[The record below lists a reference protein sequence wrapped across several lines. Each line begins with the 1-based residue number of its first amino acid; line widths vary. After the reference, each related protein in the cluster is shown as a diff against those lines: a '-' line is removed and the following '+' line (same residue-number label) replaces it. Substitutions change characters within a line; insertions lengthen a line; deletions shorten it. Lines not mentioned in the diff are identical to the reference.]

1 MEKPRDSEN
10 RQSEYLKYLNLGFE
24 FLCAIGLPTGLGIWL
39 DLRWKTLP
47 LLTLLGLALGF
58 ATGFWLIY
66 GQLYNGKNRRGGG
79 RALPPRP
86 PRGGGGA
93 RPGGGGGDE
102 PRGRGG

>member
-10 RQSEYLKYLNLGFE
+10 RQGEYLKYLNLGFE
-24 FLCAIGLPTGLGIWL
+24 FLCAIGMPTGLGIWL

-66 GQLYNGKNRRGGG
+66 GQLYNGKNRRGGRKTPPG
-79 RALPPRP
+79 AFPPRP
-86 PRGGGGA
+86 PRGGV
-93 RPGGGGGDE
+93 GGGDGPGE
-102 PRGRGG
+102 RDG